1 MQAGGWLPSLLTP
14 PTLHQCPWWHSF
26 CVLRGSWSYHNDQ
39 SALRSGS
46 SHSLGSWFWFTSL
59 LGSLVAVNVCEV
71 LGKMAASVEIS
82 STAILMQMINTDD
95 ADDATKHGV
104 IILHTCSLTVVTSA
118 SQIVIGKVTITRVIQ
133 GVLEFLEASLPLVL
147 SKRK

>member
-1 MQAGGWLPSLLTP
+1 
-14 PTLHQCPWWHSF
+14 
-26 CVLRGSWSYHNDQ
+26 
-39 SALRSGS
+39 
-46 SHSLGSWFWFTSL
+46 
-59 LGSLVAVNVCEV
+59 
-71 LGKMAASVEIS
+71 
-82 STAILMQMINTDD
+82 MQMINTDD

>member
-1 MQAGGWLPSLLTP
+1 
-14 PTLHQCPWWHSF
+14 
-26 CVLRGSWSYHNDQ
+26 
-39 SALRSGS
+39 
-46 SHSLGSWFWFTSL
+46 
-59 LGSLVAVNVCEV
+59 
-71 LGKMAASVEIS
+71 MAASVEIS

-95 ADDATKHGV
+95 ADDATKHGD
-104 IILHTCSLTVVTSA
+104 IILHTCSLTVVTFA